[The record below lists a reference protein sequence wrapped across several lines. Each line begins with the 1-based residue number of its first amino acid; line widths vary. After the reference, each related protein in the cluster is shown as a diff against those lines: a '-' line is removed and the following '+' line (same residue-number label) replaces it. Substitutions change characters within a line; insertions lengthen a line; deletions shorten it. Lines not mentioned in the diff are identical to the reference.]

1 MPGTRLSSFPTLN
14 LILIITFYGLHYLQI
29 IDEEIEGFLS
39 QVTS

>member
-1 MPGTRLSSFPTLN
+1 MPGTRLSYFPTLN
-14 LILIITFYGLHYLQI
+14 LILITFYGLHYLQI